1 MYICMN
7 TFVSRLKTNC
17 KYINIIFI
25 YLAYKADIL
34 YIKYRNNCL
43 FNIKPLARAG
53 HMLKNLI

>member
-1 MYICMN
+1 MN